1 MKKIIPFS
9 KYRYLAFSFSIC
21 VMLIGIVFFFINGV
35 NLGIDFTGGITIQ
48 IQFSKAG
55 VDIATFRKFCQSNG
69 FGSNITQLGGAD
81 SQHYVVRLPA
91 VGDTNLNN
99 QKIEDF
105 KAACEASFSPSD
117 YTILSAN
124 LVGSSSSSKL
134 SISSIIL
141 LIVVLSLILLYTF
154 IRFKEIKYS
163 FVATLSII
171 HDALFVLSIIII
183 FKIELNSQS
192 LAAILTLLGYSI
204 NDSIVVLSKI
214 KENEFQYI
222 TSNLSKDLKRKIAKE
237 YQQSNTKMITS
248 FMQNIDNSITV
259 TLSRTIITGS
269 TTLVMTICLWL
280 FGGIPTRDFAFILSI
295 GIIIGTYSSIFI
307 AAPAL
312 LFWGNPKY
320 DQ

>member
-163 FVATLSII
+163 FGATLSII

>member
-21 VMLIGIVFFFINGV
+21 VMLIGFVFFFINGI

-163 FVATLSII
+163 FGATLSII